1 MVSET
6 VKAFPLL
13 LQTTDSQRKF
23 ERLVVKEMPEGF
35 LEAEIVNR
43 AGPEVANKIR

>member
-1 MVSET
+1 MSET
-6 VKAFPLL
+6 RKSLPHLL
-13 LQTTDSQRKF
+13 SGEDDQKRLES
-23 ERLVVKEMPEGF
+23 LVVGEMAPGF